1 MENVMIAILNPY
13 DKVLAFMDND
23 APKALHYYDDELH
36 TYVKGS
42 AATFSFSASA
52 KHEDA
57 QHLVEGNKLSF
68 VYNNKDYYFNIMKV
82 EKDEYTV
89 TITAFSLHFELL
101 NDTLDAYK
109 ASHAM
114 IFAEYMK
121 QFDTGRIVTI
131 GINELS
137 SDFYDVA
144 VIHEFSE
151 ETLLSRLFTLA
162 DLFNAELEFVSVLS
176 SNYSL
181 EDLIVNIYRKH
192 DSKHQGIG
200 KDRRDITLRYGKEI
214 SGIKKTS
221 DITEL
226 FTAIRPSGNDGLSL
240 MSKEITV
247 KDENGE
253 IEYYTKQDSQDIFAP
268 QAKERFPSLRTKKN
282 GYIYARKEYDTSDGT
297 VLFYRALED
306 LKEGCV
312 PKVTYEIEGSFDTE
326 VGDTVSVED
335 TEFNPPLYLSV
346 RVTEQVVSFTD
357 PSRNKSTVS
366 NVKELQSQISPELL
380 KRMQALVDANKA
392 YTCSIVTDN
401 GIVFKNGAGTTLLTA
416 SVMDGGSDVTG
427 DFNIQWYKDG
437 AVVAAGETLEV
448 SAADV
453 DDKAV
458 YRFEALL
465 NGAVKGSYEVT
476 VVNVSDGA
484 DGAPGKDGTDGK
496 DGVDGEPGKDGEDGM
511 DAILYEMIVDA
522 AAIKYTPSE
531 NTYTSITVESYK
543 KVGNNS
549 TPYEAY
555 FVIELLERSWYEDTQ
570 AHGLQGTS
578 SFSYTP
584 PTDRIVAAVRISMY
598 EGDPE
603 STALLRQQ
611 IIPVVSD
618 GVDGIDG
625 ADGKDGQNGV
635 DGANGADATAYK
647 MLVSTASIAK
657 NASGTY
663 KQTSITVQGRKQ
675 TGTGAYSSYA
685 CRFKI
690 ETTTS
695 SNLSSAT
702 WTSRYTSSSNVS
714 SYTYTI
720 PSGITGIRCSMYLAG
735 GTTTLLDQVII
746 PIVTDGADG
755 ADGADANLTPTLLAS
770 AKTLA
775 SGGSFSVS
783 GVKDLLL
790 LEVANSSERSRR
802 LELFIKGVNATRNI
816 HIAYD
821 SSAELYITITVTWS
835 GSTATV
841 KCTRFYATG
850 NWSSGTSQLYY
861 VYTL

>member
-1 MENVMIAILNPY
+1 MDNIMIAILNPY
-13 DKVLAFMDND
+13 DKVLAFMDNS
-23 APKALHYYDDELH
+23 APDALHYYGDELH

-42 AATFSFSASA
+42 AATFTFAANA

-82 EKDEYTV
+82 EKDEYTI

-101 NDTLDAYK
+101 NDTLDEYK

-114 IFAEYMK
+114 TFAEYMK
-121 QFDTGRIVTI
+121 QFDAGKVITI
-131 GINELS
+131 GINEVS
-137 SDFYDVA
+137 TVSMVGN
-144 VIHEFSE
+144 FSQ
-151 ETLLSRLFTLA
+151 ETFLARMFDLA
-162 DLFNAELEFVSVLS
+162 DLFDAEVEFVPILS

-181 EDLIVNIYRKH
+181 DKLKMNIYREH
-192 DSKHQGIG
+192 DSKHQGMG
-200 KDRRDITLRYGKEI
+200 KDRRDITLRYGKDVT
-214 SGIKKTS
+214 GIKKTS

-226 FTAIRPSGNDGLSL
+226 YTAIRPEGNDGLML
-240 MSKEITV
+240 NKFAAEV
-247 KDENGE
+247 KDDNGDVE
-253 IEYYTKQDSQDIFAP
+253 FKTGYDSLDILAV
-268 QAKERFPSLRTKKN
+268 QARDRFPSLRTRKD
-282 GYIYARKEYDTSDGT
+282 GYIRIYKKYDTSDQPT
-297 VLFYRALED
+297 LWFNALHD
-306 LKEGCV
+306 LQEYCV

-335 TEFNPPLYLSV
+335 TEFNPLLYLSA

-357 PSRNKSTVS
+357 PSRNKSTFS

-625 ADGKDGQNGV
+625 VDGTNGTNGTDGADGENGV
-635 DGANGADATAYK
+635 DATSYR
-647 MLVSTASIAK
+647 MLVNASAIAK
-657 NASGTY
+657 SASGTY
-663 KQTSITVQGRKQ
+663 KQTTITVRGRKQ
-675 TGTGAYSSYA
+675 TGAGAYSSYA

-720 PSGITGIRCSMYLAG
+720 PSGVTGIRVSMYLAG

-790 LEVANSSERSRR
+790 LEVANSSERSRHM
-802 LELFIKGVNATRNI
+802 EVFIKGVSATRYI
-816 HIAYD
+816 HIPYD
-821 SSAELYITITVTWS
+821 ESTELFMTVTVTWS

-850 NWSSGTSQLYY
+850 NWSSGTSQLCY